1 MPLPCGNVSFI
12 QIVQQE
18 IDNILFQDLKTKYGV
33 EYIYLNQ
40 DIWNVISSLICSQ
53 LSVESGK
60 NYTEK
65 YKFNNIMEES
75 KGNIG
80 DNVTRPTRTFRVL

>member
-1 MPLPCGNVSFI
+1 M

-60 NYTEK
+60 NPE
-65 YKFNNIMEES
+65 FS
-75 KGNIG
+75 FPG
-80 DNVTRPTRTFRVL
+80 VLHLIHN

>member
-60 NYTEK
+60 KLY
-65 YKFNNIMEES
+65 
-75 KGNIG
+75 
-80 DNVTRPTRTFRVL
+80 